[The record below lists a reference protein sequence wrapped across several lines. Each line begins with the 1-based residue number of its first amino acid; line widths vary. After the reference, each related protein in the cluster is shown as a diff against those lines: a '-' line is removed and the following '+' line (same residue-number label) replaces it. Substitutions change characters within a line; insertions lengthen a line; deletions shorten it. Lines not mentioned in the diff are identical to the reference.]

1 MITAILE
8 YSLSAPMARSAMV
21 AKFKLA
27 GDRFRGMSG
36 LQRKYF
42 CYDEASGRGLSVY
55 LWDSKAAAEA
65 VFTEAFAAGFEASF
79 GVRPSIR
86 YIDTLMIVDNRADEV
101 APFPA

>member
-8 YSLSAPMARSAMV
+8 YSLAAPAARSTLV
-21 AKFKLA
+21 EKFKMA
-27 GDRFRGMSG
+27 ESRFRGLAG

-42 CYDEASGRGLSVY
+42 CYDENSGRGLSVY

-65 VFTEAFAAGFEASF
+65 VFTEAFIGGFEASF

-86 YIDTLMIVDNRADEV
+86 YIDTLMIVDNAADEV
-101 APFPA
+101 LVFPA

>member
-8 YSLSAPMARSAMV
+8 YSLPTPSARSAL
-21 AKFKLA
+21 AEKFKLA
-27 GDRFRGMSG
+27 RDRFRGMAG

-42 CYDEASGRGLSVY
+42 CYDKTSGRGLSVY

-65 VFTEAFAAGFEASF
+65 VFTEAFISGFEASF

-86 YIDTLMIVDNRADEV
+86 YIDTLMIVDNAADEV
-101 APFPA
+101 IVFPA